1 MIGTNYM
8 QFLTNILVVYG
19 VICMIFTTIFLIG
32 LVRNIRKEI
41 DLIEDVD
48 KFKKTVKLVY
58 VEQVDGMYRMH
69 DKFTH
74 HYICQAATEKELWD
88 LADAKFPN
96 VKVMSTSIDAEV
108 TKQ

>member
-1 MIGTNYM
+1 M
-8 QFLTNILVVYG
+8 QILLNILIAYG

-32 LVRNIRKEI
+32 LVRNIRNEI
-41 DLIEDVD
+41 KLIEDVD

-74 HYICQAATEKELWD
+74 HYICQAATEKELWAI
-88 LADAKFPN
+88 ADAKFPN

-108 TKQ
+108 KVL

>member
-1 MIGTNYM
+1 ME
-8 QFLTNILVVYG
+8 ILHTIWIVYIIAC
-19 VICMIFTTIFLIG
+19 VTFTTIFLWN

-41 DLIEDVD
+41 NLIEDVRQ
-48 KFKKTVKLVY
+48 FKQTAKLVY

-74 HYICQAATEKELWD
+74 HYICQASTEQELWD
-88 LADAKFPN
+88 IANAKFPN
-96 VKVMSTSIDAEV
+96 VKVLTTSISAEV

>member
-1 MIGTNYM
+1 ME
-8 QFLTNILVVYG
+8 ILHIIWTVYSIAC
-19 VICMIFTTIFLIG
+19 VTFTTIFLWN

-41 DLIEDVD
+41 NLIEDV
-48 KFKKTVKLVY
+48 KQFKQTAKLVY

-74 HYICQAATEKELWD
+74 HYICQAATEKELWEA
-88 LADAKFPN
+88 ADSMFPN
-96 VKVMSTSIDAEV
+96 VKIMSTTIGAEV